1 MAIAVSLAIGLME
14 LRLTV
19 KWFSN
24 HYYLYHSRPVCI
36 QMSKGLELMRK
47 IKITKIPTILFAIF
61 NVLVIPGGIG
71 IAFLP
76 LILFRSQ
83 VTFDRSMQQIQKC
96 NITPFGLLDKQTYS
110 ISDIKQVMV
119 KRVEDS
125 ENGSISFWMKVELQ
139 EMDKQEKGQ
148 KTLMQVDYG
157 KDESKAR
164 TEAWQLGQ
172 FLGCPIVL
180 PQAES

>member
-1 MAIAVSLAIGLME
+1 
-14 LRLTV
+14 
-19 KWFSN
+19 
-24 HYYLYHSRPVCI
+24 
-36 QMSKGLELMRK
+36 
-47 IKITKIPTILFAIF
+47 
-61 NVLVIPGGIG
+61 
-71 IAFLP
+71 
-76 LILFRSQ
+76 
-83 VTFDRSMQQIQKC
+83 MQQIQKC

-157 KDESKAR
+157 KDESKAQR
-164 TEAWQLGQ
+164 LGSWDS
-172 FLGCPIVL
+172 FWDVL
-180 PQAES
+180 